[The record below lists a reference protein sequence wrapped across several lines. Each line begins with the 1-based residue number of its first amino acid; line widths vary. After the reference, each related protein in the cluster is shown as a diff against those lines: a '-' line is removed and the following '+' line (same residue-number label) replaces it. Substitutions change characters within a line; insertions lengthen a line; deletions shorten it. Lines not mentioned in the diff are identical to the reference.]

1 MGSALK
7 VCLVVS
13 LLLVGLLAGAALDAG
28 GGASTVLA
36 DDHSDGD
43 DEEEEDEEDEDE
55 EDEEDEDEEE
65 EDEEE
70 DEETLI
76 PLTTV
81 VPIDTPPRLTPTLT
95 ETATST
101 PTPTMTPT
109 ATRVPT
115 PTATATSTP
124 TSTPTVT
131 ATATRVPT
139 PTATATSTPTST
151 PTVTATA
158 TRTPSPTA
166 TQPPPTPRPTAVPTS
181 EPTSTPMPTPT
192 PSSVSS
198 AETEP
203 KVLDASLPADWVRVG
218 YSTTVRVRVT
228 NPGAQSTVTL
238 RVTHANNSVSTH
250 FVRVGAEETVN
261 LKLDVSFEEPND
273 GVVAVN
279 GLPAGELTVDG
290 GDGGDDEA
298 ETATPTEPVDQP
310 GFGALVTLLA
320 LIAGTLWVWRVR
332 DGAK

>member
-43 DEEEEDEEDEDE
+43 DDE
-55 EDEEDEDEEE
+55 EDEEDEDE

-95 ETATST
+95 ETAIST

-115 PTATATSTP
+115 PTATA
-124 TSTPTVT
+124 
-131 ATATRVPT
+131 
-139 PTATATSTPTST
+139 TST

-279 GLPAGELTVDG
+279 GVPAGELTVDG

>member
-101 PTPTMTPT
+101 PTPTMTP
-109 ATRVPT
+109 
-115 PTATATSTP
+115 
-124 TSTPTVT
+124 
-131 ATATRVPT
+131 TATRVPT